1 MSKELKEL
9 YLLQKNE
16 LIKILNQWDPYAL
29 VSQGAP
35 EDELK
40 PEAALILSQLN
51 KTQSIEEITTLV
63 SNVFTDQFEDKVFD
77 SENCTVV
84 ADKIYECWKNRNWF

>member
-9 YLLQKNE
+9 YLHQKNE

-29 VSQGAP
+29 VSQGA
-35 EDELK
+35 

-84 ADKIYECWKNRNWF
+84 ADKIYECWKNKNWF